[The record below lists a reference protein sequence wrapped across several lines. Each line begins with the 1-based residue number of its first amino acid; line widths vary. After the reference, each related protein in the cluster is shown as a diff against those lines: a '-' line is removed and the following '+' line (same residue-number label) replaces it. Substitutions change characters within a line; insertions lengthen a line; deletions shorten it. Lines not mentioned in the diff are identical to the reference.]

1 MVSDS
6 DESLEPSP
14 LTGTSLL
21 LDGHDLQHLVLKGR
35 AQEEVDDLKLLDGQ
49 GEEVDFFQGLDL
61 SVFDKSSKLGHRDP
75 FLLVFS
81 ATATSSGTT
90 TTAASSSTTTSA
102 ATTACRE
109 KKIVSNAYQSYC
121 FANGNYMKG

>member
-1 MVSDS
+1 MDFVKTFLSSLDASYWQSSEQCINHLNTNPVLNKYLTSTIECNYLHSWILFKFSTNLNTEPDVTIMVSDS

-49 GEEVDFFQGLDL
+49 GEEVDFFL
-61 SVFDKSSKLGHRDP
+61 
-75 FLLVFS
+75 
-81 ATATSSGTT
+81 
-90 TTAASSSTTTSA
+90 
-102 ATTACRE
+102 
-109 KKIVSNAYQSYC
+109 
-121 FANGNYMKG
+121 